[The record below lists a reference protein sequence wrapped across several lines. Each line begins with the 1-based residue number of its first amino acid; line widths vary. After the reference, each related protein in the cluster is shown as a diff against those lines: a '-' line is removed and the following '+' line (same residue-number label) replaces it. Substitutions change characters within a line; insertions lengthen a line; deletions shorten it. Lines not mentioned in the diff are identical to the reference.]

1 MPMLYS
7 GICNRCLRPFSGPDL
22 AQLQTDIEQCD
33 HVLMPNNPV
42 ESTPTLSVLNASD
55 KRWLVKLAKLVI
67 AMSSSTNSKI
77 TAIDEA
83 RLMAQL
89 NKMEHE

>member
-1 MPMLYS
+1 MPQ
-7 GICNRCLRPFSGPDL
+7 PTETP
-22 AQLQTDIEQCD
+22 E
-33 HVLMPNNPV
+33 
-42 ESTPTLSVLNASD
+42 TPTPSVLNASD

-67 AMSSSTNSKI
+67 AMSASTNSKI
-77 TAIDEA
+77 TAMDEA